1 LLSAFNWLNI
11 NFLFGKKT
19 LNDIE
24 TQHMY
29 YPESLKKVSDLA
41 TQLHLTKT
49 DDRLFFHN
57 LSHAVRL
64 LESAHQMSTH
74 YRLDEK
80 DHFILCSAAWLYDLE
95 MIASGTP
102 EREISNTA
110 FTEDFLSKLS
120 VEEATI
126 REIVECILCNS
137 PGHQTTSLNE
147 KIFCDA
153 LQYYFGSENFLHY
166 HNLLRREKEVYSGKK
181 ISGNEWRALTISLIS
196 HHTYHTDYCQSRLNN
211 RKAENLKGI
220 IRVQEKK
227 EQQKHID
234 PVRGKIKP
242 IQAGLSYP
250 AWKHKSRH
258 HLSGVETVFRNS
270 SANHLNLSVM
280 ADNKAF
286 IMISVNSILIS
297 IGVGLIIGKLVL
309 IPKLFIPTVVLL
321 SVNVATIIYSVL
333 ATRPGIMHGKFT
345 REGVD
350 NKTVDLLFFGNFFKM
365 PLADFEYGMRKMMD
379 DDDFLYGNLIRD
391 IYAQGKTLGRKFR
404 LLRISYNLFMY
415 GMAIT
420 VGAFVLS
427 FFL

>member
-1 LLSAFNWLNI
+1 M
-11 NFLFGKKT
+11 
-19 LNDIE
+19 
-24 TQHMY
+24 H

-80 DHFILCSAAWLYDLE
+80 NHFILCSAAWLYDLE

-102 EREISNTA
+102 EREINNTS
-110 FTEDFLSKLS
+110 FTEDFLRKLS
-120 VEEATI
+120 VEDVTI
-126 REIVECILCNS
+126 REIVACILCNS
-137 PGHQTTSLNE
+137 PGHRPSSLNE

-181 ISGNEWRALTISLIS
+181 ISGNEWRVLTISLLS
-196 HHTYHTDYCQSRLNN
+196 QHKYHTDFCQSRLNEQ
-211 RKAENLKGI
+211 KTENLKRITG
-220 IRVQEKK
+220 VQDKK
-227 EQQKHID
+227 EQQKHTD
-234 PVRGKIKP
+234 PVRGKLKP

-258 HLSGVETVFRNS
+258 HLSGVETVFRNA

-286 IMISVNSILIS
+286 IMISVNHQA
-297 IGVGLIIGKLVL
+297 GNHAWK
-309 IPKLFIPTVVLL
+309 
-321 SVNVATIIYSVL
+321 IY
-333 ATRPGIMHGKFT
+333 PGRSG
-345 REGVD
+345 
-350 NKTVDLLFFGNFFKM
+350 
-365 PLADFEYGMRKMMD
+365 
-379 DDDFLYGNLIRD
+379 
-391 IYAQGKTLGRKFR
+391 Q
-404 LLRISYNLFMY
+404 
-415 GMAIT
+415 
-420 VGAFVLS
+420 
-427 FFL
+427 

>member
-1 LLSAFNWLNI
+1 M
-11 NFLFGKKT
+11 
-19 LNDIE
+19 
-24 TQHMY
+24 H

-80 DHFILCSAAWLYDLE
+80 NHFILCSAAWLYDLE

-102 EREISNTA
+102 EREINNTS
-110 FTEDFLSKLS
+110 FTEDFLRKLS
-120 VEEATI
+120 VEDVTI
-126 REIVECILCNS
+126 REIVACILCNS
-137 PGHQTTSLNE
+137 PGHRPSSLNE

-181 ISGNEWRALTISLIS
+181 ISGNEWRVLTISLLS
-196 HHTYHTDYCQSRLNN
+196 QHKYHTDFCQSRLNEQ
-211 RKAENLKGI
+211 KTENLKRITG
-220 IRVQEKK
+220 VQDKK
-227 EQQKHID
+227 EQQKHTD
-234 PVRGKIKP
+234 PVRGKLKP

-258 HLSGVETVFRNS
+258 HLSGVETVFRNA

>member
-1 LLSAFNWLNI
+1 M
-11 NFLFGKKT
+11 
-19 LNDIE
+19 
-24 TQHMY
+24 H

-64 LESAHQMSTH
+64 LESAHQMSCH

-80 DHFILCSAAWLYDLE
+80 NHFILCCAAWLYDLE

-102 EREISNTA
+102 ERELNNAA
-110 FTEDFLSKLS
+110 FTEDFLRKLS
-120 VEEATI
+120 VEEVTI
-126 REIVECILCNS
+126 REIVECILSNS
-137 PGHQTTSLNE
+137 PGHLPASLNE

-181 ISGNEWRALTISLIS
+181 ISGNEWRALTISLLS
-196 HHTYHTDYCQSRLNN
+196 QQEYHTDYCQSRLNDQ
-211 RKAENLKGI
+211 KAENLKRI
-220 IRVQEKK
+220 TSVQDKK
-227 EQQKHID
+227 EKQKHAD
-234 PVRGKIKP
+234 PVRGKLKP
-242 IQAGLSYP
+242 IRAGLSYP

-258 HLSGVETVFRNS
+258 HLSGVETVFRNA

>member
-1 LLSAFNWLNI
+1 M
-11 NFLFGKKT
+11 
-19 LNDIE
+19 
-24 TQHMY
+24 H

-41 TQLHLTKT
+41 TQLHLTRT

-64 LESAHQMSTH
+64 LESVHQMSAH
-74 YRLDEK
+74 YKLDEK
-80 DHFILCSAAWLYDLE
+80 NHFILCSAAWLYDLE
-95 MIASGTP
+95 MISSGSP
-102 EREISNTA
+102 EREINSTA
-110 FTEDFLSKLS
+110 FTEDFLQKLS
-120 VEEATI
+120 IEEGTI
-126 REIVECILCNS
+126 REISKCLLSNK
-137 PGHQTTSLNE
+137 PDHLPANLNE
-147 KIFCDA
+147 EIFSDA

-166 HNLLRREKEVYSGKK
+166 HNLFRREKEVFSGKK
-181 ISGNEWRALTISLIS
+181 FSGNEWRTLTISLLS
-196 HHTYHTDYCQSRLNN
+196 HHEYHTDYCQSRLKN

-220 IRVQEKK
+220 TRVQEKK
-227 EQQKHID
+227 EQQKHTD
-234 PVRGKIKP
+234 PVRERFKP
-242 IQAGLSYP
+242 IQPGLTYP

-258 HLSGVETVFRNS
+258 HLSGVETVFRNA

-309 IPKLFIPTVVLL
+309 IPKLFVPTVVLL

>member
-1 LLSAFNWLNI
+1 M
-11 NFLFGKKT
+11 
-19 LNDIE
+19 
-24 TQHMY
+24 H

-41 TQLHLTKT
+41 IQMHLTRT
-49 DDRLFFHN
+49 DDRYFFHN

-64 LESAHQMSTH
+64 LELAHQMSAH
-74 YRLDEK
+74 YKLDEK
-80 DHFILCSAAWLYDLE
+80 NHFILCSAAWLYDLE
-95 MIASGTP
+95 MISSGTP
-102 EREISNTA
+102 EREIDNTA
-110 FTEDFLSKLS
+110 FTEDFLNKLS
-120 VEEATI
+120 VEEGTI
-126 REIVECILCNS
+126 REIKECLLSNS
-137 PGHQTTSLNE
+137 PDHPPANLNE
-147 KIFCDA
+147 EIFCDV
-153 LQYYFGSENFLHY
+153 LHYYFGSENFLHY
-166 HNLLRREKEVYSGKK
+166 HNLLRREKEVFSGRKF
-181 ISGNEWRALTISLIS
+181 SGNEWRALTISLLN
-196 HHTYHTDYCQSRLNN
+196 HYEYHTDYCKSRLNN
-211 RKAENLKGI
+211 QKTENLKLI
-220 IRVQEKK
+220 TRVQEKK
-227 EQQKHID
+227 EQQIHAEPAGKKLR
-234 PVRGKIKP
+234 PVP
-242 IQAGLSYP
+242 PALSYP

-309 IPKLFIPTVVLL
+309 IPKLFVPTVILL

-365 PLADFEYGMRKMMD
+365 PLADFEYGMKKMMD

>member
-1 LLSAFNWLNI
+1 LE
-11 NFLFGKKT
+11 KKP

-24 TQHMY
+24 TQHMH

-41 TQLHLTKT
+41 TRLYLTKT

-57 LSHAVRL
+57 LQHAVRL
-64 LESAHQMSTH
+64 LESAHQMSAH
-74 YRLDEK
+74 YKLDEK
-80 DHFILCSAAWLYDLE
+80 NHFILCTAAWLYDLE
-95 MIASGTP
+95 MTSSGTP
-102 EREISNTA
+102 EREINNAA
-110 FTEDFLSKLS
+110 FSEDFLRKLS
-120 VEEATI
+120 VEESAI
-126 REIVECILCNS
+126 REIGACILSNS
-137 PGHQTTSLNE
+137 PGHPPASLNE
-147 KIFCDA
+147 EIFSDA
-153 LQYYFGSENFLHY
+153 LRYYFGSEYFLHY
-166 HNLLRREKEVYSGKK
+166 HNLLRRETEIFAGKK
-181 ISGNEWRALTISLIS
+181 ISGNEWRTRTISLLT
-196 HHTYHTDYCQSRLNN
+196 HHEYHTDYCKSRLNN
-211 RKAENLKGI
+211 RKSENLKLI
-220 IRVQEKK
+220 NRVQEKK
-227 EQQKHID
+227 ELQKQAA
-234 PVRGKIKP
+234 PARGKLKP
-242 IQAGLSYP
+242 IQPGLSHP

-258 HLSGVETVFRNS
+258 HLSGVETVFRNA

-309 IPKLFIPTVVLL
+309 IPKLFVPTVILL

-333 ATRPGIMHGKFT
+333 ATRPGIMNGKFSL
-345 REGVD
+345 EGIE

>member
-1 LLSAFNWLNI
+1 LE
-11 NFLFGKKT
+11 KKPF
-19 LNDIE
+19 NDIE
-24 TQHMY
+24 TQHMH

-41 TQLHLTKT
+41 TQQHLTRT

-57 LSHAVRL
+57 LSHTVRL
-64 LESAHQMSTH
+64 LELTHQMSAH
-74 YRLDEK
+74 YNLDEK
-80 DHFILCSAAWLYDLE
+80 NHFILCSAAWLYDLE
-95 MIASGTP
+95 MINSGTP
-102 EREISNTA
+102 DREINNTA
-110 FTEDFLSKLS
+110 FTEDFLKKLS
-120 VEEATI
+120 VDEGTI
-126 REIVECILCNS
+126 REISECLLCNK
-137 PGHQTTSLNE
+137 PDPLPVNLNE
-147 KIFCDA
+147 EIFCDA
-153 LQYYFGSENFLHY
+153 LHNYFGSENFLHY
-166 HNLLRREKEVYSGKK
+166 HNLLRREKEVFSGKK
-181 ISGNEWRALTISLIS
+181 FSGNEWRSLTISLLN
-196 HHTYHTDYCQSRLNN
+196 HYDYRTDYCQTRLNN
-211 RKAENLKGI
+211 QKAENLKLI
-220 IRVQEKK
+220 TRVQEKK
-227 EQQKHID
+227 EQQKHAD
-234 PVRGKIKP
+234 PAGTKFKP
-242 IQAGLSYP
+242 VQPTLSYP

-258 HLSGVETVFRNS
+258 HLSGVETVFRNA

-309 IPKLFIPTVVLL
+309 IPKLFVPTVVLL

-345 REGVD
+345 RESID

-365 PLADFEYGMRKMMD
+365 PLEDFEYGMQKMMD